1 MEAQTPAE
9 GILLRKSFG
18 DSKSYEVSCE
28 CGCGEHTHHVW
39 VEADDFEVS
48 VQTFVEMK
56 TNWWTESVEKR
67 YDIDNE
73 VLQEFDWFW
82 KGLWNSMCTRVRLT
96 KDIWL
101 HGYAKYEGTLC
112 MSKQQATNYGHT
124 LLTAVA
130 DVEKF
135 RAAKQSNLDQ
145 KKILTK
151 NTKEQD
157 V

>member
-1 MEAQTPAE
+1 MNPQTPAE
-9 GILLRKSFG
+9 GILLRKDFG

-39 VEADDFEVS
+39 VEADECGVS
-48 VQTFVEMK
+48 VNTYVELK
-56 TNWWTESVEKR
+56 TDWWTEAVEKR

-82 KGLWNSMCTRVRLT
+82 KGLWNSLCTRVRLT

-112 MSKQQATNYGHT
+112 MSKQQATNYAET
-124 LLTAVA
+124 LKQAVV

-135 RAAKQSNLDQ
+135 R
-145 KKILTK
+145 K
-151 NTKEQD
+151 NNGN
-157 V
+157 